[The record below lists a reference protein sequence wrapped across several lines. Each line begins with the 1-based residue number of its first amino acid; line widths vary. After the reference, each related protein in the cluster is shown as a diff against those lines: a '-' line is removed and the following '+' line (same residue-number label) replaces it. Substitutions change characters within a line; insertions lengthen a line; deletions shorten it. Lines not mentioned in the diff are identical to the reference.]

1 MATRR
6 TTQERID
13 DLRAKA
19 KKLEVQ
25 AREQR
30 KADAAAK
37 DKRLAALIHRAGI
50 QDEDEN
56 VILGALIK
64 TRNALKNP
72 STGDRYKNEL
82 LGIAE
87 FGDPAALDNL
97 IEGATLSM
105 RPAVGT
111 DNGILLKDA
120 GGNILKPA
128 PVAAFQR
135 PPAGTLVDEAPG
147 TISTYDAALYTG
159 WSAATLVHAV
169 KEGRLYGVR
178 VPYRQ
183 TSAWRFEKSDL
194 DAFKKPR
201 RRRFQ

>member
-105 RPAVGT
+105 RPAGKE
-111 DNGILLKDA
+111 DSIEDILANL
-120 GGNILKPA
+120 A
-128 PVAAFQR
+128 PVE
-135 PPAGTLVDEAPG
+135 PPDDFLTAELVDDLLSAEPVDDATALQVERALTPG
-147 TISTYDAALYTG
+147 N
-159 WSAATLVHAV
+159 
-169 KEGRLYGVR
+169 R
-178 VPYRQ
+178 
-183 TSAWRFEKSDL
+183 
-194 DAFKKPR
+194 PR
-201 RRRFQ
+201 